1 MSELLAFIASHRE
14 EMATRIGEHIV
25 LVAVSTA
32 IAAAIGI
39 PLGIIAARRPAIAK
53 PIVALVNLAQTIP
66 SLALFGFLIPLPLL
80 GGIGTRTALVALTVY
95 AVLPILRGTMTGI
108 QGVPAAVVE
117 CAVAMG
123 LTPRQVLRQVEWPLA
138 LPAIVSGLR
147 VAVVIG
153 VGTATIASAIGA
165 GGLGDYIFRG
175 LAMVDRTVIFA
186 GALPAALLA
195 LLADGALAAA
205 ARLADPRRR
214 SRRGAAVLAALV
226 LIGLAGAWWGT
237 ASAPRADI
245 VVGSKNFTEQVVLGE
260 LLAQTI
266 ERQTRLAVDRRLNLG
281 GTAIAHEALLSEG
294 IDVYVEYTGTALTAI
309 FNEPTSTDSSAVFAR
324 VRERY
329 ATLGLTL
336 LPRLGFNNTFAIL
349 VRGADAEQHG
359 LKTVSDLANRIRTTS
374 KSVVKEGRPWKAGFG
389 YEFLERPDG
398 FKGLTNAY
406 GLQFAEAPRVMD
418 LNLIYRAVAAGEIDV
433 TAGDATS
440 GLIDAL
446 GLVVLDD
453 DRRYFP
459 VYDAAPVARAA
470 LLLKYPQVA
479 EALRALEGRIPA
491 AEMRKM
497 NRAVDEGKQ
506 DPGVVVRAYL
516 DRLGGSR
523 SQER

>member
-1 MSELLAFIASHRE
+1 MTELLAFIASHRA
-14 EMATRIGEHIV
+14 EMATRIGEHVV

-39 PLGIIAARRPAIAK
+39 PLGIVAARRPAIAK

-66 SLALFGFLIPLPLL
+66 SLALFGFLIPLPLF

-95 AVLPILRGTMTGI
+95 AVLPILRGTITGI

-205 ARLADPRRR
+205 ARFADPRRR

-226 LIGLAGAWWGT
+226 AVVLAGAWWGT
-237 ASAPRADI
+237 SSTGRADV

-260 LLAQTI
+260 VLALTI
-266 ERQTRLAVDRRLNLG
+266 ERQSGLTVERRLNLG
-281 GTAIAHEALLSEG
+281 GSAIAHEALLGEG
-294 IDVYVEYTGTALTAI
+294 IDVYTEYTGTALTAI
-309 FNEPTSTDSSAVFAR
+309 FHDPPSTDSAAVFAR

-329 ATLGLTL
+329 AAIGLTL

-349 VRGADAEQHG
+349 VRGDDARRYG
-359 LKTVSDLANRIRTTS
+359 LKTVSDLANSINQ
-374 KSVVKEGRPWKAGFG
+374 KSRPWKAGFG

-398 FKGLTNAY
+398 FKGLSAAY
-406 GLQFAEAPRVMD
+406 GLRFADAPRVMD

-470 LLLKYPQVA
+470 MLLKYPQVA

-506 DPGVVVRAYL
+506 DPAVVVRAYL
-516 DRLGGSR
+516 DRIGRIIMPGA
-523 SQER
+523 

>member
-1 MSELLAFIASHRE
+1 MSELIAFIASHRA
-14 EMATRIGEHIV
+14 EMATRIGEHVV

-32 IAAAIGI
+32 IAAAVGI
-39 PLGIIAARRPAIAK
+39 PLGIVAARRPSIAK
-53 PIVALVNLAQTIP
+53 PIVAVVNLAQTIP
-66 SLALFGFLIPLPLL
+66 SLALFGFLIPLPLF

-95 AVLPILRGTMTGI
+95 AVLPILRGTITGI

-195 LLADGALAAA
+195 LLADGALASA

-214 SRRGAAVLAALV
+214 SRRGAVVLAALV
-226 LIGLAGAWWGT
+226 LIVLAGAWWGT
-237 ASAPRADI
+237 ASSRRADV

-260 LLAQTI
+260 LLAQAI
-266 ERQTRLAVDRRLNLG
+266 ERQTGLTVERRLNLG

-309 FNEPTSTDSSAVFAR
+309 FNEPPATDATAVFAR
-324 VRERY
+324 VRDRY
-329 ATLGLTL
+329 AALALTL

-349 VRGADAEQHG
+349 VRQGDAQQHG
-359 LKTVSDLANRIRTTS
+359 LKTVSDVA
-374 KSVVKEGRPWKAGFG
+374 KSSRDQARAWKAGFG

-398 FKGLTNAY
+398 FKGLSAAY
-406 GLQFAEAPRVMD
+406 GLQFADAPRVMD

-440 GLIDAL
+440 GLIEAL

-453 DRRYFP
+453 DRKYFP

-470 LLLKYPQVA
+470 LLLKHPQVA
-479 EALRALEGRIPA
+479 EALRALDGRIPA
-491 AEMRKM
+491 VEMRKM
-497 NRAVDEGKQ
+497 NRAVDDGRQ
-506 DPGVVVRAYL
+506 DPAVVVRAFL
-516 DRLGGSR
+516 DRIGGFK
-523 SQER
+523 